1 MQHTRK
7 IVAAATVLAILAATT
22 AWLFR
27 VPETRAV
34 LIAPVNLIHH

>member
-1 MQHTRK
+1 MPHTQK
-7 IVAAATVLAILAATT
+7 IIAVAIVLAILAATA

-34 LIAPVNLIHH
+34 LIAPVKSIHR